1 MVFKNLFR
9 RKGRTILT
17 LAGIAIGMAAM
28 VALGALGA
36 GLAAGYQAVAGG
48 SQADAFDLT
57 MSAIEEHIGDELHA
71 MPEVRQAVG
80 MLMGNVSARWPSSSA
95 G

>member
-17 LAGIAIGMAAM
+17 LAGIAIGVAAM

-36 GLAAGYQAVAGG
+36 GPGA
-48 SQADAFDLT
+48 SK
-57 MSAIEEHIGDELHA
+57 
-71 MPEVRQAVG
+71 R
-80 MLMGNVSARWPSSSA
+80 
-95 G
+95 